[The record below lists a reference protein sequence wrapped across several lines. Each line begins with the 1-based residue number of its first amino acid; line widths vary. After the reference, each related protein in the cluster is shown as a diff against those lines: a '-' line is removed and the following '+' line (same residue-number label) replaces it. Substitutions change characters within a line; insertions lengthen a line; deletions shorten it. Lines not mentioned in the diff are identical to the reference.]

1 LYTHGKKVKPGFCDY
16 EGTKPISSNLQ
27 NSITTTFNKEEQN
40 RVRIRDKQDR
50 ATVDQ
55 VLDPRT
61 LSILKKWLKNG
72 TMTEI
77 FGSVS
82 TGKEANVYYAYRKP
96 SEMPAIQEES
106 EVDFIDPKMA
116 KKEKRFLKK
125 LMKQRHEEKVARS
138 VINFDTEK
146 DFAVKIFKTTVL
158 VFRDRER
165 YIEGEFRF
173 RKAKFK
179 NNPFKMVKQ
188 WAEKEMRN
196 LKRLRSAGLNV
207 PEPYLL
213 KNNIILMEFIGDSGL
228 AAPRLKDAGL
238 TEEENIRAYFNVLKL
253 MRRMLK
259 ECKLVHGDF
268 SEYNMLYYKDEI
280 YIIDVSQS
288 VELDHPMALDFLRR
302 DCVNI
307 NDYFDKQNIQVLTIE
322 KTFDFICDNN
332 ISESEVDTTLQ
343 ALLDKHVEEIK
354 NLTHDEKRRLDINDK
369 VFQNVYI
376 PRSLMEMSME
386 DLDLISNRKS
396 LPFNIS

>member
-1 LYTHGKKVKPGFCDY
+1 MQ
-16 EGTKPISSNLQ
+16 S
-27 NSITTTFNKEEQN
+27 SITATFNKEDQN

-61 LSILKKWLKNG
+61 LSILNKWLKNG

-96 SEMPAIQEES
+96 SEMSTISEEP
-106 EVDFIDPKMA
+106 EIKPIDSKLP
-116 KKEKRFLKK
+116 KKEKKFLKK
-125 LMKQRHEEKVARS
+125 LMKLRHEEKVARS
-138 VINFDTEK
+138 VVNFDHEK
-146 DFAVKIFKTTVL
+146 DFAVKVFKTTVL

-213 KNNIILMEFIGDSGL
+213 RNNIILMEFIGDKGL

-238 TEEENIRAYFNVLKL
+238 CEDENMRAYFNVLKL
-253 MRRMLK
+253 MRKMLQD
-259 ECKLVHGDF
+259 CKMVHGDL

-280 YIIDVSQS
+280 FIIDVSQS

-307 NDYFDKQNIQVLTIE
+307 NDYFDKQNVQVLTIE
-322 KTFDFICDNN
+322 KTFDFITDNN
-332 ISESEVDTTLQ
+332 IPEEEIDTILK
-343 ALLDKHVEEIK
+343 ALLDKNDEEIK
-354 NLTHDEKRRLDINDK
+354 NLTFDEKRRLEINDK
-369 VFQNVYI
+369 VFQDVYI
-376 PRSLMEMSME
+376 PRSFMEMSM
-386 DLDLISNRKS
+386 DDIDKISKS
-396 LPFNIS
+396 KSYKYPNQY